1 MVVKWYTNGA
11 QSVPGQCD
19 TRPAMTADKT
29 SSRKPGAGATR
40 AGARSAK
47 AGASSARVKAAAA
60 KAEKSVVA
68 GADGVDAEAVSAD
81 AEASLAERAHRAL
94 MGMILSGELAPTEVI
109 TERQIAL
116 QLGISRTPLREAIR
130 RLEGARLLERQRSG
144 MLVVRALP
152 IEEYISILDV
162 RRVLESEAARLAAG
176 QIAPEEITRLRKRAE
191 AVLALPEDAPI
202 PAAVEDEDLHLLIAD
217 AAGNPVLEEM
227 ILGLRTRTS
236 MFRFGRFP
244 SRRRDVMR
252 DHLAILDA
260 LAAGNAQAAREAM
273 EHHIDEVRATII
285 ARLTDSHRRR

>member
-1 MVVKWYTNGA
+1 
-11 QSVPGQCD
+11 
-19 TRPAMTADKT
+19 MTADKIH
-29 SSRKPGAGATR
+29 SRKPGAGATR

-47 AGASSARVKAAAA
+47 ASAPSARDKAAASRA
-60 KAEKSVVA
+60 QKAVV
-68 GADGVDAEAVSAD
+68 DGVDEEVVEAD

-162 RRVLESEAARLAAG
+162 RRLLESEAARLAAG
-176 QIAPEEITRLRKRAE
+176 QIAPEEIARLRKRAE

-202 PAAVEDEDLHLLIAD
+202 PAAAQDEDLHLLIAD

-236 MFRFGRFP
+236 MFRFGRLP

-252 DHLAILDA
+252 EHLAILDA
-260 LAAGNAQAAREAM
+260 LAVGNAQAAREAM
-273 EHHIDEVRATII
+273 EQHIDQVRATII
-285 ARLTDSHRRR
+285 ARLSDSHRRR